1 MYSIVET
8 AKQNGI
14 DPFQYLKDLFET
26 LPNVDTLDKKVLD
39 KLMAWSVEIQLR
51 LKPQHQEPP
60 LS

>member
-14 DPFQYLKDLFET
+14 DPFQYLKYLFET

-60 LS
+60 SS